1 MKKPFAPRHCGDSAG
16 PLPAPYRRPTGIPTI
31 CSYNDL
37 RLHSVFQP
45 IFSFANQ
52 QPVGYEGLVRAT
64 RDNGEQVA
72 PLTLFDGV
80 PDLDQQI
87 ALDRLCRKL
96 HMANFVRQAPED
108 TWLFLNVSP
117 QVCVDGPRHSPFF
130 AEQLQRCELPSHRV
144 VVEIVENAIEDEQA
158 LLATV
163 NYYKELGCL
172 VALDDFGTGHSNF
185 NRVWTLQPDIV
196 KLDRS
201 IIRHASQEPR
211 VRRSLP
217 NLVAMLHEAGSLVLA
232 EGVQTESEAEVAMEA
247 DIDLLQGYLFAKPG
261 ITPYRRPDVTPVQLC
276 ERWRSREAGTRP
288 ANHNLQSLLSIFSR
302 IARAIADGASFD
314 LACRELTDHPGV
326 NSCYLLDDSGS
337 QLAECPQRP
346 DISAQGKRKFSPLQ
360 KTQQSSW
367 YRRPY
372 FKSAMSNPGQVQVSR
387 PYLSLTAASMCV
399 TLSLAF
405 TQGDRQRVLCCDMDD
420 EVLQDRM
427 TGVA

>member
-1 MKKPFAPRHCGDSAG
+1 MNKYSSPRHCGDSLGAVPG
-16 PLPAPYRRPTGIPTI
+16 HFRNHTGMPTI
-31 CSYNDL
+31 STYRNL

-52 QPVGYEGLVRAT
+52 QPVGFEGLVRAS
-64 RDNGEQVA
+64 RDHGEQVP
-72 PLTLFDGV
+72 PLALFDSAAT
-80 PDLDQQI
+80 LDEQI
-87 ALDRLCRKL
+87 TLDRLCRKL
-96 HMANFVRQAPED
+96 HMANFAHQAPDD

-117 QVCVDGPRHSPFF
+117 QVCVNGPRHSPFF
-130 AEQLQRCELPSHRV
+130 AEQLQRFDLPSHRV

-185 NRVWTLQPDIV
+185 NRVWSLQPDIV

-201 IIRHASQEPR
+201 IIRQAAQEPR

-232 EGVQTESEAEVAMEA
+232 EGVQTETEAEIAMEA
-247 DIDLLQGYLFAKPG
+247 DIDLMQGFLFARPG
-261 ITPYRRPDVTPVQLC
+261 MTPYRSPDITPVQLC
-276 ERWRSREAGTRP
+276 ERWRSRHAGICP
-288 ANHNLQSLLSIFSR
+288 ADRSMQSLMATFSR
-302 IARAIADGASFD
+302 IARAIGDGAAFEQ
-314 LACRELTDHPGV
+314 ACGELNEHPGV
-326 NSCYLLDDSGS
+326 NSCYLLDDDGS
-337 QLAECPQRP
+337 QLDECPRRP
-346 DISAQGKRKFSPLQ
+346 DLVARGTQKFAPLQ
-360 KTQQSSW
+360 KTRQSSW

-372 FKSAMSNPGQVQVSR
+372 FKNAMANPGQVQVSR

-405 TQGDRQRVLCCDMDD
+405 MQQGRQRVLCCDLDD
-420 EVLQDRM
+420 QLPQQRSS
-427 TGVA
+427 GVS